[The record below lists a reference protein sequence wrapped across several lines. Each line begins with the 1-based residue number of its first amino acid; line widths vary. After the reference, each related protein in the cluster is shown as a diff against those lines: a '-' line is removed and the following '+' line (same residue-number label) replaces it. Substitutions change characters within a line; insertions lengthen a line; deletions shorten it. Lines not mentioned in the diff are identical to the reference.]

1 MAKHPH
7 GSEDASSSF
16 WRSKAGVILIMLIA
30 IGAFYLIREHFGHIS
45 PYLPYLILLAC
56 PVMHFFGHGH
66 GGNSPHDDPTETH
79 KDEKRS

>member
-7 GSEDASSSF
+7 APEDASSPF

-30 IGAFYLIREHFGHIS
+30 IGAFYLIRENFGHVL
-45 PYLPYLILLAC
+45 PYLPYLILLVC

-66 GGNSPHDDPTETH
+66 GAHSRHDHPTETR